1 MTGKYNFYYD
11 EIYHDRVLRIKE
23 NGFNFHLPNASDSF
37 VGLFWGVERNKVHIL
52 NQELHVF
59 EKKQKKIWGVGET
72 NELKSSVL
80 RNEFEYGVESFS
92 DKAISFYD
100 ELFELLLKFNCQIQI
115 AILSKTD
122 IYASSIIGGLDF
134 ECAEQF
140 SKKRLIYDLAKF
152 ITNNDVKLPKGE
164 MSHEEQLTNLI
175 NQITTVVEKNKY
187 VEWRFNENNVM
198 HNVLALLKKSK
209 PKRDID
215 IDIIFPYYA
224 VFAGFDKYLDALSI
238 SKKNIKLVIDNE
250 ENTLNE
256 AKLHYYGTLKA
267 SDSKDN
273 ILIRVSDWLAGFVG
287 RLIYSIQNDE
297 DYLGKKATCSYS
309 MKIVSE
315 TWFEFKEKQFALYR
329 KAWNYFSKAN
339 TFDWGITV
347 SGYCDV
353 AFSFIALLGYISSF
367 DSYEEYCS
375 VPCETH
381 SSAVNKE
388 MTKMLDKHFEKMF
401 D

>member
-1 MTGKYNFYYD
+1 MTEKYNYYYD
-11 EIYHDRVLRIKE
+11 EIYHDKVLRIKE
-23 NGFNFHLPNASDSF
+23 NGFNFQLPNASDSF
-37 VGLFWGVERNKVHIL
+37 VGLFWGVERKEVHIL
-52 NQELHVF
+52 NQELLVF
-59 EKKQKKIWGVGET
+59 EKKQKKIWGVGEN

-80 RNEFEYGVESFS
+80 RNEFKYGVESFS
-92 DKAISFYD
+92 EKAISFYD
-100 ELFELLLKFNCQIQI
+100 ELFELLLKYDCQIQI
-115 AILSKTD
+115 TILSKTD

-134 ECAEQF
+134 ECVEQF

-152 ITNNDVKLPKGE
+152 IISNDVKLPKGE
-164 MSHEEQLTNLI
+164 MSHEERLTNLI
-175 NQITTVVEKNKY
+175 NQITTVVEKNKN
-187 VEWRFNENNVM
+187 VEWRFNENKVM

-209 PKRDID
+209 PKRDIN
-215 IDIIFPYYA
+215 IDISFPYYA

-238 SKKNIKLVIDNE
+238 SKKNIKVVIDNE

-287 RLIYSIQNDE
+287 RLIYSFQNDE
-297 DYLGKKATCSYS
+297 NHLGKKETCSYS

-315 TWFEFKEKQFALYR
+315 TWFEFKEKQFDLYR

-347 SGYCDV
+347 SGYGDA
-353 AFSFIALLGYISSF
+353 AFSFIGLLGYISSF
-367 DSYEEYCS
+367 GSYEDYCS
-375 VPCETH
+375 IPCENH

-388 MTKMLDKHFEKMF
+388 IAKMLDKHFENMV